1 MLKKCFKIDHLL
13 YELLYQVIKKNQEFP
28 GEPGKGIDMTD
39 KEKEIVKELN
49 HPLYTV
55 EFLEEW
61 KDREDNVFVNAPAA
75 LQAMG
80 ANGYYDAVKQM
91 AVAPRATLP
100 KTVALNHFSKPAENE
115 KDTVEVGEYVYAR
128 DSATEYGFTKN
139 HLYEILDTNGFDTV
153 LMMNDKQ
160 EMINM
165 SVEYFSSYSTL
176 N

>member
-1 MLKKCFKIDHLL
+1 
-13 YELLYQVIKKNQEFP
+13 
-28 GEPGKGIDMTD
+28 MTE
-39 KEKEIVKELN
+39 KEKDIVARLN
-49 HPLYTV
+49 HPIYTV
-55 EFLEEW
+55 DFLGKW
-61 KDREDNVFVNAPAA
+61 VNRNDDVFTNAFAA

-80 ANGYYDAVKQM
+80 AKGYYEAVKQM
-91 AVAPRATLP
+91 AVAPRAALP
-100 KTVALNHFSKPAENE
+100 KTVVLNHFSKPAENE

>member
-1 MLKKCFKIDHLL
+1 
-13 YELLYQVIKKNQEFP
+13 
-28 GEPGKGIDMTD
+28 MTD
-39 KEKEIVKELN
+39 KEKEIVKKLN

-80 ANGYYDAVKQM
+80 AKGYYEAVKQM
-91 AVAPRATLP
+91 AVAPRAALP
-100 KTVALNHFSKPAENE
+100 KTVVLNHFSKPAENE
-115 KDTVEVGEYVYAR
+115 KDTVEVGEYVYAK

-153 LMMNDKQ
+153 LMMNDNQ

-165 SVEYFSSYSTL
+165 SVDYFSSYSTL